1 MKKRKVASVPRPVL
15 KSLVNDIKKLVVND
29 EGRLFLLEI
38 IEEIP
43 YDMRPGV
50 IESLSAFYDIEMV
63 SFFHLLKWEY
73 GKELETICNRA
84 LEKYS
89 LAGMDVSPPTIFDGE
104 FYRAYASCSR
114 HTGKI
119 TLDIAWKSAKKELHV
134 ECFYLT
140 FNPDGVHSFFLIE
153 NMPWRQYEDDR
164 ISSADM
170 IELSFKEACF
180 MVSSAYA
187 FNICHMNRPALGKY
201 LYQKYLDYDFVF
213 NPVREKELIRK
224 ISIRLAPRQVVNSFF
239 YALRYQDAPY
249 VASLF
254 YGDDTIKSDEFA
266 DFNSPGRILLEGE
279 VNEVYG
285 SSHTARVTAYTLF
298 LKEYTIYRYSYNFY
312 LQHEEG
318 GNWLI
323 SDIERV
329 NKGVADAQELN
340 PFNIKVFCRVY
351 EVNDIDE
358 LFDILDKV
366 DNIRE
371 VEELPGGM
379 HMRVSSHED
388 DFNHGVSLLSGV
400 IADLVLNG
408 DEFVVIAR
416 EPSTILD
423 FHDILTAAS
432 NVPVLCRGEYEVSF
446 LNACNYLGGRYIN
459 FEDILLGEEDLISED
474 GMRLICARYLVKDS
488 NQVRERIEKLKN
500 LDFEISEECQIY
512 YQFDDCCGEPGFFAE
527 YVLGPNW
534 VTLSTF
540 GERDMNLARQNFEHN
555 MYDYLEFDGI
565 ELKID
570 SIFDV
575 LTIDV
580 KREFPQLE
588 SILKEIYLNKWY
600 NSHLTTLSGMSPSE
614 ASETEEGRRLL
625 WALFKRIRQKE
636 KKRYLSGRRNNLNL
650 KEYIRKVEQKK
661 GENIRLLY

>member
-1 MKKRKVASVPRPVL
+1 MKKKKAAAVPRPVL
-15 KSLVNDIKKLVVND
+15 KSLVNDIKRLVVSD

-43 YDMRPGV
+43 YDMRPSV
-50 IESLSAFYDIEMV
+50 VESLSAFYDIEMV
-63 SFFHLLKWEY
+63 GFFYLLKWEY
-73 GKELETICNRA
+73 GKELEAICNRA
-84 LEKYS
+84 LEKYR
-89 LAGMDVSPPTIFDGE
+89 LAGIDISPPEVFQGE

-114 HTGKI
+114 HTGRI
-119 TLDIAWKSAKKELHV
+119 TLDIAWKSAGNNLHV

-153 NMPWRQYEDDR
+153 NMPWQQYEEDR

-170 IELSFKEACF
+170 IELSFKEASF
-180 MVSSAYA
+180 LVVSAHA

-201 LYQKYLDYDFVF
+201 LYQKYLDYDFKN

-224 ISIRLAPRQVVNSFF
+224 ISVRLAPRQVVNSFF

-254 YGDDTIKSDEFA
+254 CGNDTVNGDEFA
-266 DFNSPGRILLEGE
+266 DFNNPGKVLLEGE

-285 SSHTARVTAYTLF
+285 SSHTARVAAYTLF
-298 LKEYTIYRYSYNFY
+298 LKEYTVYRHSYNFY
-312 LQHEEG
+312 LQREDG

-323 SDIERV
+323 TDIERV
-329 NKGVADAQELN
+329 KNGIVDVQELN
-340 PFNIKVFCRVY
+340 PFNIKVLCRVY
-351 EVNDIDE
+351 EVSDIDE
-358 LFDILDKV
+358 LFDLLDKV
-366 DNIRE
+366 ENIRE

-400 IADLVLNG
+400 VADLVLNG

-416 EPSTILD
+416 EASTILS
-423 FHDILTAAS
+423 FHDLITS
-432 NVPVLCRGEYEVSF
+432 TPNVPVLCRGEYEVSF
-446 LNACNYLGGRYIN
+446 LNACNYLGGRYIY

-474 GMRLICARYLVKDS
+474 GMRLICARYLVKDG
-488 NQVRERIEKLKN
+488 NQVRERIENLKN
-500 LDFEISEECQIY
+500 MEFEISEEYEIY

-527 YVLGPNW
+527 YMLGPNW

-540 GERDMNLARQNFEHN
+540 GERDMNLARKNFEYN

-565 ELKID
+565 ELKTE

-575 LTIDV
+575 LTVDV
-580 KREFPQLE
+580 KKEYPQLE
-588 SILKEIYLNKWY
+588 PILKEIYLNKWY
-600 NSHLTTLSGMSPSE
+600 NSRLTTLSGMSPSE
-614 ASETEEGRRLL
+614 ASQTEEGRRLL

-636 KKRYLSGRRNNLNL
+636 KKRYLSGRPNNLNL

-661 GENIRLLY
+661 GEKH

>member
-1 MKKRKVASVPRPVL
+1 MKKKRIGTVPRPVL
-15 KSLVNDIKKLVVND
+15 KSLVTDIKKLVVND

-43 YDMRPGV
+43 YDMRPAI

-73 GKELETICNRA
+73 GKEMELLCNRA

-89 LAGMDVSPPTIFDGE
+89 MAGIDVKPPEIFNGD

-119 TLDIAWKSAKKELHV
+119 TLDVAWKSAEKELHV

-140 FNPDGVHSFFLIE
+140 FNPDGVHSFFLLE
-153 NMPWRQYEDDR
+153 NMPWQQYEEDR

-180 MVSSAYA
+180 LVSSAYE
-187 FNICHMNRPALGKY
+187 FNVRHMNRPALGKY
-201 LYQKYLDYDFVF
+201 LYQKYLDYDLA
-213 NPVREKELIRK
+213 PDSIREKELIRK

-249 VASLF
+249 AASLF
-254 YGDDTIKSDEFA
+254 YGEDTIQSDEFT
-266 DFNSPGRILLEGE
+266 DFNSPGKVLLEGE

-285 SSHTARVTAYTLF
+285 SQQTARVTAYTLF
-298 LKEYTIYRYSYNFY
+298 LKEYTVYRNSYCFY
-312 LQHEEG
+312 LQREEA

-323 SDIERV
+323 TDIERV
-329 NKGVADAQELN
+329 KNGVVESQELN

-358 LFDILDKV
+358 LFDVLDKV
-366 DNIRE
+366 ENIKE
-371 VEELPGGM
+371 VEELPSGM

-416 EPSTILD
+416 EHAAILD
-423 FHDILTAAS
+423 FHNILTSETNA
-432 NVPVLCRGEYEVSF
+432 PVLCRGEYEVSF
-446 LNACNYLGGRYIN
+446 LNACNYLGGRYIY
-459 FEDILLGEEDLISED
+459 FEDILLGEEELMSED

-488 NQVRERIEKLKN
+488 KPVRERIEKFKN
-500 LDFEISEECQIY
+500 LEFEISEEYQIY
-512 YQFDDCCGEPGFFAE
+512 YQFADCCGEPGFFAE

-540 GERDMNLARQNFEHN
+540 GERDMNVARRNFEDK
-555 MYDYLEFDGI
+555 MYDYLEFDGM
-565 ELKID
+565 ELKTD

-580 KREFPQLE
+580 KKEYPQLE

-600 NSHLTTLSGMSPSE
+600 NSNLTTLLGMSPSE
-614 ASETEEGRRLL
+614 ASQSEEGIRLL
-625 WALFKRIRQKE
+625 WALFKKIRQKE
-636 KKRYLSGRRNNLNL
+636 KKKYLSGRRNNLNL
-650 KEYIRKVEQKK
+650 KEYIRKVEQKRGK
-661 GENIRLLY
+661 H